1 MNISE
6 IENAITNNWLEL
18 NRPNMDLN
26 IGKLFDL
33 N

>member
-6 IENAITNNWLEL
+6 IENAITNNWLKL

-26 IGKLFDL
+26 IVKLFDL